1 MQTFIPI
8 ATTNFS
14 EIAKTLDNKR
24 LNKQALEGWQ
34 ILMTLTELDPEGND
48 RIPKGWANHP
58 AVKMWRGYETAL
70 LHYIIAMCD
79 EWRSRG
85 FHTTIDDKARTTFT
99 TAVMK
104 GKISTK
110 LVYPPCIVEEVATTH
125 RTALLSKHY
134 EWYSQFQWAEDTG
147 SQPPTYEYLWV
158 IENKENN

>member
-8 ATTNFS
+8 ATTDFR
-14 EIAKTLDNKR
+14 EIAKTLDNRR

-34 ILMTLTELDPEGND
+34 ILMTLTELDPAGNH
-48 RIPKGWANHP
+48 RVPKGWVNHP

-85 FHTTIDDKARTTFT
+85 YHTTIDDKARTTFA
-99 TAVMK
+99 TAVLN

-125 RTALLSKHY
+125 RTALLAKEY
-134 EWYSQFQWAEDTG
+134 EWYSQFEWTEDTG
-147 SQPPTYEYLWV
+147 TAPLTYEYLWV
-158 IENKENN
+158 IEDKANN